1 MLCCLFANTGNY
13 KTGEPLTRLGEVLTE
28 VSVTSLLSHIQI
40 LSILGCME
48 VTRFYLVS
56 ASVYI
61 TFIAV
66 CREHELHFVVI
77 NMRCKPLKIP
87 LITLMDTH
95 KNSKNET

>member
-1 MLCCLFANTGNY
+1 
-13 KTGEPLTRLGEVLTE
+13 
-28 VSVTSLLSHIQI
+28 
-40 LSILGCME
+40 ME

-66 CREHELHFVVI
+66 RREHELHSVGMVI

-95 KNSKNET
+95 KNSNDYT